1 MKSPEQESFYSFAF
15 ECFRMVPTGAEL
27 TIHSPG
33 LSLSHSGST
42 FYSERGFWTKPGFK
56 TLWVS
61 FIVTLTTTP
70 LTPNSIHSKASE
82 EKLKTL
88 TFPHYFVT
96 FTTHSIYFLY
106 FSIVLVR
113 VYLSKTFQ
121 KNMTKNLLKFCHK
134 NLSKNLSKSLTKN
147 LSKKSVKFFFSKNL
161 TKNQSKSLS
170 MSQPNNP
177 TKNSLK
183 NQFRYLSFFFQKS
196 VKKNFF
202 GHILW
207 QRTTLKFLL
216 IQCTRTNITLVQ
228 LLVL

>member
-1 MKSPEQESFYSFAF
+1 MAAAEQWLLWKILWAVSCCIA
-15 ECFRMVPTGAEL
+15 
-27 TIHSPG
+27 
-33 LSLSHSGST
+33 
-42 FYSERGFWTKPGFK
+42 
-56 TLWVS
+56 TLA
-61 FIVTLTTTP
+61 TTP

-147 LSKKSVKFFFSKNL
+147 
-161 TKNQSKSLS
+161 QSKSLS

>member
-147 LSKKSVKFFFSKNL
+147 
-161 TKNQSKSLS
+161 QSKSLS

>member
-1 MKSPEQESFYSFAF
+1 MNFLFEQKFYIKTFSRLMWRRSNQFDFPKLHFFSYFIALWNSFSFAF

-42 FYSERGFWTKPGFK
+42 FCYIKRTKPGFK

-113 VYLSKTFQ
+113 VLSYHKWSSREMSNWAYL
-121 KNMTKNLLKFCHK
+121 H
-134 NLSKNLSKSLTKN
+134 
-147 LSKKSVKFFFSKNL
+147 
-161 TKNQSKSLS
+161 
-170 MSQPNNP
+170 
-177 TKNSLK
+177 
-183 NQFRYLSFFFQKS
+183 
-196 VKKNFF
+196 
-202 GHILW
+202 
-207 QRTTLKFLL
+207 TTCF
-216 IQCTRTNITLVQ
+216 
-228 LLVL
+228 

>member
-106 FSIVLVR
+106 FSIVLLR

-121 KNMTKNLLKFCHK
+121 KNMTKNL
-134 NLSKNLSKSLTKN
+134 SKNLSKS
-147 LSKKSVKFFFSKNL
+147 L

-183 NQFRYLSFFFQKS
+183 NQFRYLSFFSKNQS
-196 VKKNFF
+196 KK
-202 GHILW
+202 I
-207 QRTTLKFLL
+207 FLD
-216 IQCTRTNITLVQ
+216 IFYDREQ
-228 LLVL
+228 L